1 MPSRHILIANNIYP
15 PIMAGGAELIVGYLA
30 EGLAAQG
37 HRVTVVSTCGPEMEP
52 YPVETRNG
60 VEVIRFFPKNVYWS
74 FARGNQQP
82 GYKKALWHLRDA
94 WNQDASRR
102 FQAILAEKQPDLLHT
117 HLIDGMSAVL
127 WRRAK
132 RVGIPV
138 LHTAHDYH
146 LLCPRA
152 FMLTRSLA
160 LCTKPQIG
168 CQIYRQWHLHT
179 AADVDLF
186 TSPSQFLIAKH
197 LENGLQARQT
207 AVIRNGIP
215 LPTVPPRQRD
225 SAAPL
230 RFLFPARLTIEKGCE
245 VVLAAMKHLPQDLN
259 FELTVV
265 GKGPL
270 EDKFKAAAEQ
280 DKRLRFLGYVSGE
293 QKTTVFSQSDCL
305 IIPSLWY
312 ENAPVVIVEAA
323 AYGMGVIG
331 SRIGAIPEFVD
342 DEKTGL
348 LFEPGN
354 PQALA
359 EAMVTLIKNPSR
371 LPQFAHNSQ
380 KLLTECTV
388 DRMVASYSAWYE
400 TLLAQRAASTTRS
413 VA

>member
-15 PIMAGGAELIVGYLA
+15 PIMAGGAELIVAYLA
-30 EGLAAQG
+30 EGLAARG
-37 HRVTVVSTCGPEMEP
+37 NRVTVVSTCGPEMEP

-60 VEVIRFFPKNVYWS
+60 VEIIRFFPKNVYWS
-74 FARGNQQP
+74 FTRGNQQP

-102 FQAILAEKQPDLLHT
+102 FQTILAEKQPDVLHT

-132 RVGIPV
+132 RAGIPV

-186 TSPSQFLIAKH
+186 TSPSQFLINKH
-197 LENGLQARQT
+197 LENGLRAKQT

-215 LPTVPPRQRD
+215 LPRVTPHQRASD
-225 SAAPL
+225 APL
-230 RFLFPARLTIEKGCE
+230 RFLFPARLTIEKGCA
-245 VVLAAMKHLPQDLN
+245 VVLAALQHLPQDLN

-270 EDKFKAAAEQ
+270 EEQFKAMALQ

-293 QKTTVFSQSDCL
+293 QKNEVFSAADCL

-331 SRIGAIPEFVD
+331 SRIGAIPEFVA
-342 DEKTGL
+342 DEETGL

-359 EAMVTLIKNPSR
+359 VAMMKLIRNPQR
-371 LPQFAHNSQ
+371 IQQFAHNAQ

-388 DRMVASYSAWYE
+388 DRMVESYGAWYE
-400 TLLAQRAASTTRS
+400 TLLTQNVTTATRS